1 MRGVQPTYP
10 FSSVD
15 VISDRSPLRKLY
27 AFAAGDA
34 NLKEFRFG
42 VSVFGEGVK
51 GVKGGEKQGEEKQ
64 GEEKQPEE
72 EPGEEK
78 QADEKQGDEKQ
89 ADEKQADEKQADE
102 KQAKEKK
109 TTVVFHRMEKMTREE
124 YQAGHFHGYRAG
136 FEAQYL
142 PLDEMAKGSSSH
154 YRISE
159 YDFGGLKFL
168 TRSGVDGSIPTPA
181 STNNKNLKAEDSDLD
196 TTITKLKI
204 EYDEDPGKG
213 KSTSMIH
220 EPALEDADGS
230 LSIIPTA
237 NGMAEHSTMLEF
249 ITRSE
254 NVKFPFDIAT
264 KMPDLYFS
272 QTPHFVEAY
281 HHNPAG
287 WRYRAPHTLTSMFA
301 LADLRVRDM
310 QAEFKKWEKRNGE
323 VLGRYLA
330 VVKQILDVVKG
341 RGEEIG
347 VWEVSYAREG
357 SGLEVKEVVEGEG
370 VVMRKEVG
378 KFFGGEDEVELAGFV
393 KG

>member
-1 MRGVQPTYP
+1 MRGVKPTYP

-34 NLKEFRFG
+34 NLKDFQFG

-51 GVKGGEKQGEEKQ
+51 GEEKLGEEKQ
-64 GEEKQPEE
+64 GEEKEGEEKHAEEKHAEKKQAEKKQPEE
-72 EPGEEK
+72 KQPEEK
-78 QADEKQGDEKQ
+78 QG
-89 ADEKQADEKQADE
+89 
-102 KQAKEKK
+102 KERK

-124 YQAGHFHGYRAG
+124 YNAGHFHGYRAG

-142 PLDEMAKGSSSH
+142 RLDEMAKGSPSH

-168 TRSGVDGSIPTPA
+168 TRSGVDGSIPTAA
-181 STNNKNLKAEDSDLD
+181 STDNKNLEAEDSDLG

-204 EYDEDPGKG
+204 EDDEDPGKG
-213 KSTSMIH
+213 KATSIVQA
-220 EPALEDADGS
+220 PTAEDAET

-237 NGMAEHSTMLEF
+237 TGMADHSTMLEF

-254 NVKFPFDIAT
+254 NVKFPFHIAT
-264 KMPDLYFS
+264 KMPDLYLS

-281 HHNPAG
+281 HHSPGWRHRNPG
-287 WRYRAPHTLTSMFA
+287 WRYRAPHTLTAMFA
-301 LADLRVRDM
+301 LADIRVRDM
-310 QAEFKKWEKRNGE
+310 QEEFKKWEERNGE
-323 VLGRYLA
+323 VLGRFLA
-330 VVKQILDVVKG
+330 LVKQILEVMKG
-341 RGEEIG
+341 KGEGSG
-347 VWEVSYAREG
+347 VWEVRYAREG
-357 SGLEVKEVVEGEG
+357 SGMEVKEVVEGEG
-370 VVMRKEVG
+370 VVMRQEIG
-378 KFFGGEDEVELAGFV
+378 RFFGGEDEVELAGFV